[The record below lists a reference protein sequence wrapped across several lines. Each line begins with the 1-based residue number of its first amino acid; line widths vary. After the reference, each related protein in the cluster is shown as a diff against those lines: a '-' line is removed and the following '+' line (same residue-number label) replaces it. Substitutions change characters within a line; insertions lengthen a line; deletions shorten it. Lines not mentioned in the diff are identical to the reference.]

1 MKKEEFKKKAK
12 ELVKKYWFPA
22 LCLVGG
28 IVIGKTVFKTKYVQI
43 DGSLTE
49 IFSKEKSNFIA
60 DIVDEDVIVELAPS
74 IKEAVLSE
82 GLEKVY
88 IDRTYD
94 LGDGIA
100 KAVKVTVEKIT
111 SKN

>member
-12 ELVKKYWFPA
+12 ELAKEYWFPA

-28 IVIGKTVFKTKYVQI
+28 VVIGKIVFKTKYVRI
-43 DGSLTE
+43 KGSLTE
-49 IFSKEKSNFIA
+49 LFSKEKSNFIA
-60 DIVDEDVIVELAPS
+60 DIVDEDVFIELGPS

-94 LGDGIA
+94 LGDGIG
-100 KAVKVTVEKIT
+100 KVVKVTVEKIT
-111 SKN
+111 GKN